1 MWRDVGEEL
10 FGQTARF
17 IVASA
22 QLVFKSLGI
31 ECFQEVFGLL
41 SGFRVALA
49 MLVWRNVCVD
59 MMFYPNIYSNFTK
72 TLSFSF
78 LLCDA

>member
-22 QLVFKSLGI
+22 QLVFKSQWI
-31 ECFQEVFGLL
+31 EWLQEVFGLL

-49 MLVWRNVCVD
+49 MVVWRDVWLV
-59 MMFYPNIYSNFTK
+59 
-72 TLSFSF
+72 
-78 LLCDA
+78 LLI